1 MSFLHLI
8 LLIKTIK
15 HVNEWEVYAESQ
27 PLRFYDREIIPLLAD
42 LIRLLAKQVLMC
54 DPCELVLVENCTF
67 AFNSIVESISIK
79 PNEKILTFSTTYGA
93 YKKIL
98 RHKCEQSKAQLVE
111 QKVEFPILDQDD
123 LNRKFITKLNDILV
137 GDEEEKLVKF
147 IFVDHVPSNQPFL
160 IPIKQMADLCKSKR
174 PDILFIVDAAHS
186 LGSVKHFNL
195 KELANVDLLFANCH
209 KWFCG
214 PKGTALF
221 YKNKLSNVNILP
233 AVKSHGINGG
243 FSSEFIWSGLRQ
255 YSSYL
260 GLYSTLSV
268 WQECLG
274 GLEPAIDYC
283 QTLARTASKY
293 LKEVWSTNY
302 LVDPSLCT
310 TMVCI
315 KLPISFINNVIK
327 AKQLM
332 SDSKLM
338 DLNLDYDYAELVQ
351 NYFYFSHN
359 IEVPIKSVQN
369 ELYVRISCHV
379 YNNLDEYKCLADAVL
394 KDILI

>member
-1 MSFLHLI
+1 M
-8 LLIKTIK
+8 
-15 HVNEWEVYAESQ
+15 YAESQ
-27 PLRFYDREIIPLLAD
+27 PLRFYDREIIPLLAN
-42 LIRLLAKQVLMC
+42 LIRLFAKQVLMC
-54 DPCELVLVENCTF
+54 DPNELVLVENCTF
-67 AFNSIVESISIK
+67 AFNSIVDSISIK
-79 PNEKILTFSTTYGA
+79 PKEKILIFSTTYGV

-98 RHKCEQSKAQLVE
+98 RHKCEQSNAQLVE
-111 QKVEFPILDQDD
+111 QKVEFPILDEED
-123 LNRKFITKLNDILV
+123 LNRKFITKLNDILME
-137 GDEEEKLVKF
+137 DNNEIKF

-174 PDILFIVDAAHS
+174 PDILFVVDAAHS
-186 LGSVKHFNL
+186 LGSVKQFSL

-221 YKNKLSNVNILP
+221 YKNKLSNVKILP

-260 GLYSTLSV
+260 GLYSTLKI

-274 GLEPAIDYC
+274 GFEPTIEYC

-293 LKEVWSTNY
+293 LKEAWSTSY

-315 KLPISFINNVIK
+315 KLPISFISNVIK
-327 AKQLM
+327 AKHLV
-332 SDSKLM
+332 SESKLEE
-338 DLNLDYDYAELVQ
+338 LSLDYDYAELIQ
-351 NYFYFSHN
+351 NYLYFSHN

-379 YNNLDEYKCLADAVL
+379 YNNLDEYKHLADAVL
-394 KDILI
+394 EEI